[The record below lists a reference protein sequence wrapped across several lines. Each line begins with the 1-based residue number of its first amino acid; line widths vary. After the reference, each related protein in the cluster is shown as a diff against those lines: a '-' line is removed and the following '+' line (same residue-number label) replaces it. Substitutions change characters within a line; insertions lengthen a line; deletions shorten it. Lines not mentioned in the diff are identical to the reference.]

1 MSHGHLPNGTNGK
14 HGPAGNATAT
24 LEVRPIVAPAN
35 DTGREVAPANDTGRD
50 VAVDAAG
57 GWLALPRTYWTL
69 WAGMLLNRLGGSIF
83 FLLGLYLTRE
93 RGLPA
98 ELAGLVISLYAAGGF
113 VAGPVGGLL
122 ADRVGRRA
130 TLLAGTACAGT
141 FMLALGLARSVTA
154 IAIIAPLVGFCTTAC
169 VAPLHAAV
177 ADVVPPARRARAYG
191 VLYWAV
197 NLGFAGASLCGGALA
212 ERHFTLLFV
221 LDALT
226 TFAYGAIVFF
236 GVPETR
242 PVLAGQP
249 GARHAATFFAPF
261 RDAPFV
267 KFVLIQAFLL
277 VAFAQVITALSL
289 DMRAHGQPL
298 ASIGWLMALNGLY
311 IVVAQ
316 PLALRF
322 LRGRGHVEWL
332 VMGCLLTGLGLGATA
347 LAGGRL
353 VYALSAVVWTL
364 GEIGFSTAAP
374 ALVSEL
380 APVALRGAYQGT
392 HQLAWSTASVLAPTL
407 GTFVLARFGSR
418 ALWLGCLAVC
428 FVAAALHARVTG
440 GALRPVRDGGSQDPR
455 DPRP

>member
-1 MSHGHLPNGTNGK
+1 MSHGNLPNGTNGT
-14 HGPAGNATAT
+14 HGPAGNAPAT
-24 LEVRPIVAPAN
+24 LEVRPMVAPAN
-35 DTGREVAPANDTGRD
+35 DTGRAVPANDTGRD
-50 VAVDAAG
+50 AVVGVAAWFG
-57 GWLALPRTYWTL
+57 LPRTFWTL

-93 RGLPA
+93 RGLPT
-98 ELAGLVISLYAAGGF
+98 ELAGLVISLYAAGGL
-113 VAGPVGGLL
+113 VAGPVGGVL
-122 ADRVGRRA
+122 ADRIGRRA
-130 TLLAGTACAGT
+130 TLLAGTASAGT
-141 FMLALGLARSVTA
+141 LMLALGLARSVAA
-154 IAIIAPLVGFCTTAC
+154 IAVIAPLVGFCTIAC
-169 VAPLHAAV
+169 VAPLQAAV

-221 LDALT
+221 VDALT
-226 TFAYGAIVFF
+226 TLAYGAIVYF

-242 PVLAGQP
+242 PALAP
-249 GARHAATFFAPF
+249 EAHARRAETFFAPF

-267 KFVLIQAFLL
+267 KFVLIQALLL

-289 DMRAHGQPL
+289 DMRAHGL
-298 ASIGWLMALNGLY
+298 ALADIGWLMALNGIY

-332 VMGCLLTGLGLGATA
+332 VAGCVLTGLGLGATVF
-347 LAGGRL
+347 AGGAL

-374 ALVSEL
+374 ALVAEL
-380 APVALRGAYQGT
+380 APVARRGAYQGT
-392 HQLAWSTASVLAPTL
+392 YQLAWGTASVLAPTL
-407 GTFVLARFGSR
+407 GTFVLARFGSS
-418 ALWLGCLAVC
+418 ALWLGCLVVC
-428 FVAAALHARVTG
+428 FVAAALHARVTARARRG
-440 GALRPVRDGGSQDPR
+440 PSGV
-455 DPRP
+455 